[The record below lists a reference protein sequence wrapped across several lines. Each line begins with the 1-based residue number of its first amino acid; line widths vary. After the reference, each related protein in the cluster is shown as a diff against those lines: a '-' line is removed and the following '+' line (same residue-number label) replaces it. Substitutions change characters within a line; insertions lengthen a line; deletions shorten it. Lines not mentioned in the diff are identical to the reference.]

1 MRVRLLG
8 GCIPSRILPAVFLA
22 SFLAVPAARSQ
33 TPEPV
38 GYEVSERQALNDGDE
53 FDLSLAELLAKGR
66 SIFEAEWTPQ
76 EGGGRPAMTGAGQ
89 PLASPESQLVFPY
102 NFNRVSGRDS
112 NSCSGCHS
120 KPFGFI
126 GGGGAF
132 NDGVFVGAE
141 RFDYITFDH
150 SNPQQ
155 GVAAIDEEGKF
166 VTAETVGNFRVSPGL
181 FGAGYIEM
189 LARQIT
195 ADLQIIRDATAS
207 GETRAL
213 VSKGI
218 SFGVISRLPDGSWD
232 VSGVAGLPPQALAGD
247 TPSLVIRPFHQSGT
261 AVSLRHFTVGALN
274 QHHGMQ
280 SVERFGYGQDPDAD
294 SFTNE
299 ITRAEVTAAVVFQ
312 ATLSAPGQLIPDDI
326 KIEEAVYYGE
336 QIFED
341 IGCVGCHISRLPLDN
356 EGWIFTEPGPY
367 NPPDLLQAGQAE
379 TYSVDLSSDE
389 LPGVRLKP
397 VNGVVWVRAF
407 TDFKLH
413 DITSGPDDPNAEHID
428 INSPG
433 GSPEF
438 FAGNRRFL
446 TKRLWGGANEKP
458 YFHHGKFMTLREAIE
473 AHAGEAQGSREAF
486 RNLTADQQSQVI
498 EYLKTLQVL
507 PAEFRNEI
515 TNEAGAVKTNW
526 PPPSFFAWRFT
537 RGGGREVP
545 LSPPAQD

>member
-1 MRVRLLG
+1 V
-8 GCIPSRILPAVFLA
+8 AH
-22 SFLAVPAARSQ
+22 SQ
-33 TPEPV
+33 TAD
-38 GYEVSERQALNDGDE
+38 GIGNEVSEREALSDGDE
-53 FDLSLAELLAKGR
+53 FDLPLDELLAKGR

-89 PLASPESQLVFPY
+89 PLASPETPLVFPH

-112 NSCSGCHS
+112 NSCAGCHS
-120 KPFGFI
+120 KPFGFS

-141 RFDYITFDH
+141 RLDYVTFDH
-150 SNPQQ
+150 SNPQL
-155 GVAAIDEEGKF
+155 GVASVDEEGKF
-166 VTAETVGNFRVSPGL
+166 VTAETVGNFRIPPGM
-181 FGAGYIEM
+181 FGAGYVEM

-195 ADLQIIRDATAS
+195 AGLQTIRDSTAP

-218 SFGVISRLPDGSWD
+218 SFGQIGRLPDGSWD
-232 VSGVAGLPPQALAGD
+232 VSGVAGLPPQALQD
-247 TPSLVIRPFHQSGT
+247 DPPSLVVRPFHQSGT

-280 SVERFGYGQDPDAD
+280 AVERFGYDQDPDGD
-294 SFTNE
+294 GFTNE
-299 ITRAEVTAAVVFQ
+299 ITRAEVTAAVLFQ
-312 ATLSAPGQLIPDDI
+312 ATLSAPGQLIPNDI
-326 KIEEAVYYGE
+326 QVEGAVFYGE

-341 IGCVGCHISRLPLDN
+341 IGCAGCHIPKLPLDN

-367 NPPDLLQAGQAE
+367 NPADLLQAGEAE

-446 TKRLWGGANEKP
+446 TKRLWGGANERP

-486 RNLTADQQSQVI
+486 RNLTADQQAQVI
-498 EYLKTLQVL
+498 EFLKTLQVL
-507 PAEFRNEI
+507 PEGFRNEI
-515 TNEAGAVKTNW
+515 TDEKGDFKSSW
-526 PPPSFFAWRFT
+526 PPPSFWAWRFT
-537 RGGGREVP
+537 RGGGR
-545 LSPPAQD
+545 